1 MRIMTTRKLCFY
13 TPDRKQKFETQGN
26 RIIETCPDWARNDDM
41 FKAAVRM
48 GILTCL
54 MEMSTKEEVAI
65 QEAAPANAHEA
76 AAKAAELEVTVEE
89 VAEPKEVAIEVA
101 VEEAPKTKKKSK
113 KK

>member
-26 RIIETCPDWARNDDM
+26 RIIETCPDWARDDDM
-41 FKAAVRM
+41 FKAAVRT

-76 AAKAAELEVTVEE
+76 AAKAEEVVEE
-89 VAEPKEVAIEVA
+89 PKDVA

>member
-76 AAKAAELEVTVEE
+76 AAKAEEVVEE
-89 VAEPKEVAIEVA
+89 AAPTI
-101 VEEAPKTKKKSK
+101 EEAPKTKKKSK

>member
-26 RIIETCPDWARNDDM
+26 RIIETCPDWAKDDDL
-41 FKAAVRM
+41 FKTAVRA

-65 QEAAPANAHEA
+65 QEAAPANAHEQA
-76 AAKAAELEVTVEE
+76 AAIKEVVEE
-89 VAEPKEVAIEVA
+89 KQPVV
-101 VEEAPKTKKKSK
+101 EAPKAKKKSK

>member
-13 TPDRKQKFETQGN
+13 TPNREEKFETQGN
-26 RIIETCPDWARNDDM
+26 RIIETCPDWARDDDM
-41 FKAAVRM
+41 FKAAVRA

-65 QEAAPANAHEA
+65 QEAAPSNAHEA
-76 AAKAAELEVTVEE
+76 ATKAAELEEIATTVE
-89 VAEPKEVAIEVA
+89 V
-101 VEEAPKTKKKSK
+101 EAPIEKAPAKKKSK

>member
-26 RIIETCPDWARNDDM
+26 RIIETCPDWAKDDDL
-41 FKAAVRM
+41 FKTAVRA

-54 MEMSTKEEVAI
+54 MDMSTKEEVAI
-65 QEAAPANAHEA
+65 QEAAPSNAHEA
-76 AAKAAELEVTVEE
+76 AAKAAELGVT
-89 VAEPKEVAIEVA
+89 VAEPKEVA
-101 VEEAPKTKKKSK
+101 VEEAPKAKKKSK

>member
-26 RIIETCPDWARNDDM
+26 RIIETCPDWAKNDDL
-41 FKAAVRM
+41 FKTAVRA
-48 GILTCL
+48 GVLTCL
-54 MEMSTKEEVAI
+54 MDMSTKEEVAV

-76 AAKAAELEVTVEE
+76 AAKAEEAIEE
-89 VAEPKEVAIEVA
+89 VAEPEEVAE
-101 VEEAPKTKKKSK
+101 EEAPKKKSK

>member
-1 MRIMTTRKLCFY
+1 MRIMTTRRLCFY

-26 RIIETCPDWARNDDM
+26 RIIETCPDWAKDDSM
-41 FKAAVRM
+41 FKAAVRA

-54 MEMSTKEEVAI
+54 MDMSTKEEVAV

-76 AAKAAELEVTVEE
+76 AAKAEEATEE
-89 VAEPKEVAIEVA
+89 VAESEEAT
-101 VEEAPKTKKKSK
+101 EEAPKKRSK